1 MESWNLTKLVFDTRH
16 ELESFGWKTPKPSDC
31 LLYALSEVGEASDAY
46 LRSIR
51 PDDLRREER
60 VVSLSE
66 EIADAVIMVVS
77 AFPKQEIYLEDC
89 LFSVPIKDTF
99 YALGMLAN
107 SIGTL
112 ILSYPYYSYPTIRTM
127 LSLCSELLS
136 SPDALW
142 RAVEQKLQ
150 KIRQRVLERGA

>member
-16 ELESFGWKTPKPSDC
+16 ELEPFGWKTPKPSDC
-31 LLYALSEVGEASDAY
+31 LLYALSEIGEASDAY
-46 LRSIR
+46 LRSTR

-77 AFPKQEIYLEDC
+77 AFPEQDIYLEDC
-89 LFSVPIKDTF
+89 LFSAKDTF
-99 YALGMLAN
+99 FALGMLAN

-112 ILSYPYYSYPTIRTM
+112 ILTYPYYSYPTIRIM
-127 LSLCSELLS
+127 LSLCSELVG